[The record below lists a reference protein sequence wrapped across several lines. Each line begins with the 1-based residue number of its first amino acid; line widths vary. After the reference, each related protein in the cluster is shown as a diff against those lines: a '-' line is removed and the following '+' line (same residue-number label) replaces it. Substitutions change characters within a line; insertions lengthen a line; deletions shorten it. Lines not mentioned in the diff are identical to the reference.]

1 MDQLAFVAFE
11 PREDGFIASVPM
23 EQLDVL
29 GERPE
34 AMLKEASA
42 AYGRS
47 VGVMRSLLS
56 DFERL
61 KANRIAIPARNV
73 WELGNAVLELVETL
87 RQASLELDALYEHL
101 SRDLGI
107 NKKRLGNIVTFRRY
121 LPNKN
126 KIPASLHWNQCEKS
140 ARGVAEQLAA
150 NRQEPAVA

>member
-23 EQLDVL
+23 DQLDVL

-34 AMLKEASA
+34 ALLKEACA
-42 AYGRS
+42 VYGRS
-47 VGVMRSLLS
+47 VGIMRSLLS
-56 DFERL
+56 DLERL

-73 WELGNAVLELVETL
+73 WELGNAVVNLVETL

-107 NKKRLGNIVTFRRY
+107 NKKRLGTIVTFRRY

-126 KIPASLHWNQCEKS
+126 KIPASLRWNQCEKN

-150 NRQEPAVA
+150 KRKEPAVA